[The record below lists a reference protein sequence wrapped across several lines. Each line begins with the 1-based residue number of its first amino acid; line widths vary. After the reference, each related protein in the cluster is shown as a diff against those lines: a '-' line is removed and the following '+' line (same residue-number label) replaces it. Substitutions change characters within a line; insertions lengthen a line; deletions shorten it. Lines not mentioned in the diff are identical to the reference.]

1 MAIDRDKIS
10 AFASQKGFLGF
21 ESADFDAY
29 EPKKWSSNAYTLA
42 RRTAKDKVLSVAT
55 TVQSE
60 LASQL
65 EGLELFGSDE
75 APTIAN
81 GRKVEAQWAF
91 FIRTSQDRNIL
102 KPRLQKTDLGAAS
115 LFDIALQSQHISVSI
130 KLGYEGVTIGVDI
143 PSKANVDRENF
154 KLALED
160 DSFKEDF
167 LAALH
172 LLPGGS
178 VIGFEGERIDCLSV
192 DSDQLSSFS
201 EFLVSTETPFS
212 IQNNIEVDE
221 AIEVKEAL
229 SFSIADAVEK
239 LIPLYRKIAWS
250 PEHDRIQLQKEIKKV
265 EKTKEKEH
273 VASFQ
278 VGERVTIMSGLFSGR
293 VGYLHEIND
302 SGKAKVMVGP
312 IAVNVDAKDL
322 RGN

>member
-21 ESADFDAY
+21 EASDFDAY

-55 TVQSE
+55 TVLSE
-60 LASQL
+60 LASHL

-91 FIRTSQDRNIL
+91 FIRTSNDRNIL

-115 LFDIALQSQHISVSI
+115 LFDIALQNQHISVSI
-130 KLGYEGVTIGVDI
+130 KLDHGGVTIGVDI
-143 PSKANVDRENF
+143 PSKATVDRENF
-154 KLALED
+154 QLALED
-160 DSFKEDF
+160 ESFQDGF
-167 LAALH
+167 LASLQ

-178 VIGFEGERIDCLSV
+178 TIGFEEDRIDCLTLDTSHLT
-192 DSDQLSSFS
+192 DFGEKLRSS
-201 EFLVSTETPFS
+201 ETPFS
-212 IQNNIEVDE
+212 IQNHINVDE

-239 LIPLYRKIAWS
+239 LIPLYRQMAWS

-278 VGERVTIMSGLFSGR
+278 VGERVTIMSGLFAGR
-293 VGYLHEIND
+293 VGYLQEIND

-322 RGN
+322 KGN